1 MDAPTQRD
9 ANRHMASEEPPTPR
23 SSLGSLPSPRK
34 RVSVLTSPK
43 DRQRAPVD
51 ATAQEFNVN
60 LQRSSRRWR
69 STSKELNPA
78 ELKKLMATRS
88 GSFRR
93 PSEEEEES
101 PQARSPPSKVVP
113 FDDDSDDGEGI
124 VLLADAEAEA
134 EVRAL
139 SEHDPLVR
147 ALARGPAA
155 RSVDDLKLIE
165 GATADVKFFERLSR
179 DQHLELCRVMTH
191 ELVDKESV
199 VFSQGDEGTTFYI
212 IYKGAATVYVPD
224 DDREK
229 GQGSLGQAATALQ
242 SLARR
247 RGSVVTADGLRLAR
261 QQTCVCML
269 EDGDSFGE
277 LALLGSG
284 VRQAT
289 VVTAMATR
297 FLKIEKE
304 AYERSLQKLHEAELQ
319 QRVAYL
325 QGVFVFSDW
334 SDDDLYKLAY
344 VMSSRRYE
352 KNATI
357 IAQGETTDS
366 LFFVKAGTCRVLKRL
381 VLSARHQLMLG
392 SPRGA
397 PSAAAGG
404 RGGRTPTTSR
414 PTTTTTTRTTAR
426 RSLTATRP
434 RWTTLL
440 CRARAT
446 TARPTTWTTPNREC
460 APNHQARY
468 NLGPGEISSRLR
480 RRGRQRGRLRIESRL
495 DHTRLA
501 H

>member
-1 MDAPTQRD
+1 MGQISCASASAGQTATNTRPYIDFASSTRSTCFVYHGRPAQRD

-60 LQRSSRRWR
+60 LQRTARRWR

-93 PSEEEEES
+93 PSEEEVES
-101 PQARSPPSKVVP
+101 PQARSPPSKVVQADLRRSSH
-113 FDDDSDDGEGI
+113 DDDSDDGEGI

-261 QQTCVCML
+261 QQTCVCMPR
-269 EDGDSFGE
+269 DMSTAARVSF
-277 LALLGSG
+277 AWCSCSH
-284 VRQAT
+284 
-289 VVTAMATR
+289 
-297 FLKIEKE
+297 
-304 AYERSLQKLHEAELQ
+304 RS
-319 QRVAYL
+319 
-325 QGVFVFSDW
+325 S
-334 SDDDLYKLAY
+334 
-344 VMSSRRYE
+344 
-352 KNATI
+352 
-357 IAQGETTDS
+357 
-366 LFFVKAGTCRVLKRL
+366 C
-381 VLSARHQLMLG
+381 
-392 SPRGA
+392 
-397 PSAAAGG
+397 
-404 RGGRTPTTSR
+404 
-414 PTTTTTTRTTAR
+414 R
-426 RSLTATRP
+426 RSTDLIACSMC
-434 RWTTLL
+434 L
-440 CRARAT
+440 
-446 TARPTTWTTPNREC
+446 PTIVST
-460 APNHQARY
+460 
-468 NLGPGEISSRLR
+468 
-480 RRGRQRGRLRIESRL
+480 
-495 DHTRLA
+495 
-501 H
+501 

>member
-1 MDAPTQRD
+1 
-9 ANRHMASEEPPTPR
+9 MASEEPPTPR

-93 PSEEEEES
+93 SSGEESEEGVAAGE
-101 PQARSPPSKVVP
+101 AMSKVVP

-165 GATADVKFFERLSR
+165 SATADVKFFERLSR

-224 DDREK
+224 EDREK

-304 AYERSLQKLHEAELQ
+304 AYE
-319 QRVAYL
+319 
-325 QGVFVFSDW
+325 
-334 SDDDLYKLAY
+334 
-344 VMSSRRYE
+344 
-352 KNATI
+352 
-357 IAQGETTDS
+357 
-366 LFFVKAGTCRVLKRL
+366 GTRL
-381 VLSARHQLMLG
+381 R
-392 SPRGA
+392 P
-397 PSAAAGG
+397 
-404 RGGRTPTTSR
+404 RTPLS
-414 PTTTTTTRTTAR
+414 
-426 RSLTATRP
+426 
-434 RWTTLL
+434 
-440 CRARAT
+440 
-446 TARPTTWTTPNREC
+446 
-460 APNHQARY
+460 
-468 NLGPGEISSRLR
+468 
-480 RRGRQRGRLRIESRL
+480 
-495 DHTRLA
+495 
-501 H
+501 